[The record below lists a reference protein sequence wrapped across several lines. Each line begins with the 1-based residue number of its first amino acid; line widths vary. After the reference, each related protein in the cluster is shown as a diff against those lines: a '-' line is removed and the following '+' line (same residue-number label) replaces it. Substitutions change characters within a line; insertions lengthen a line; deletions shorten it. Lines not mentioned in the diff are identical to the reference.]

1 MKISLVMITKDEE
14 NNLPESLASVKDLV
28 DEIIIVDSGSTDNT
42 VKIAESFGAK
52 VFQRDFDSFSNQKN
66 YALSLAGNEW
76 VLHLDADEV
85 LTEDLNSEIKNT
97 LNNTSYDGFYI
108 TRANFFL
115 GRKMNHAGLA
125 GEKRLRLA
133 KKNLSKYIG
142 SIIHEELFVEGK
154 IGYMKNLFYHYTC
167 RTLDNY
173 FSKFDKYTT
182 LGAFKMYENNK
193 RFHTADL
200 IFRPVIEF
208 NKRYL
213 FRLGFLDGLEGFI
226 WAFLGMFYSFVKYL
240 KLWQLIKTNKKNRNQ

>member
-1 MKISLVMITKDEE
+1 MKISLVMITKNEE

-52 VFQRDFDSFSNQKN
+52 VFKRDFDSFSNQKN

-85 LTEDLNSEIKNT
+85 LTKDLNSEIKNT

-115 GRKMNHAGLA
+115 GRKMKHAGLA

-133 KKNLSKYIG
+133 KKSLSKYVG
-142 SIIHEELFVEGK
+142 GIIHEELKVYGK
-154 IGYMKNLFYHYTC
+154 TYNFKNVFYHYSYTNVDSFFIK
-167 RTLDNY
+167 LN
-173 FSKFDKYTT
+173 KYTT
-182 LGAFKMYENNK
+182 LSAIKMYENNK
-193 RFHTADL
+193 RFHNADL

-208 NKRYL
+208 KKRYL
-213 FRLGFLDGLEGFI
+213 FRLGFLDGLEGFV

-240 KLWQLIKTNKKNRNQ
+240 KLWQLIKANKKNRNQ